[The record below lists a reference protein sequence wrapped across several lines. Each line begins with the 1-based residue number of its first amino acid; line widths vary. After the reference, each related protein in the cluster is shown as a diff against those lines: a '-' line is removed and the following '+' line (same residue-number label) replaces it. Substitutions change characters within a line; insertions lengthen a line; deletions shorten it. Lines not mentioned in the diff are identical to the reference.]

1 MASRQT
7 GHRLITFLI
16 VDENNSV
23 VTLIKKKK
31 YLEHV
36 NTVAA
41 LAVTADEELLITGC
55 SGHLIKV
62 PRYISTETRHVET
75 HEDKL
80 NLLNHNRRKNNG

>member
-1 MASRQT
+1 MK
-7 GHRLITFLI
+7 II
-16 VDENNSV
+16 V
-23 VTLIKKKK
+23 LLLWLKKKNH
-31 YLEHV
+31 LEHV

-80 NLLNHNRRKNNG
+80 NLPNRNRRTLNCEIEIEGRFQITY

>member
-23 VTLIKKKK
+23 VTLIKKKN
-31 YLEHV
+31 LEHV

-62 PRYISTETRHVET
+62 PRHISTETVMPRHMRT
-75 HEDKL
+75 S
-80 NLLNHNRRKNNG
+80 